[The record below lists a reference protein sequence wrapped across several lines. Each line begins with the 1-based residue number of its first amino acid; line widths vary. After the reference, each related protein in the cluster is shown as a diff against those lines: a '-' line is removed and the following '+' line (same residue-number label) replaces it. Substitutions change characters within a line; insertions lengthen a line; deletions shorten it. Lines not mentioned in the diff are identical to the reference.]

1 MWRPS
6 EDMASLMPERQP
18 VRQPVRRPVKG
29 TMAGQPVTWGVA
41 EEAPVA
47 LVINGTSH
55 AVMMATPADLEDFA
69 VGFLLAEGLVAS
81 AAVVE
86 DIAPRPHDLGVVL
99 EITVAP
105 SDLTGP
111 VGQGR
116 ATSGWTG
123 CGLCGVET
131 LEAAVRPPR
140 RVPRQT
146 GLTELAVLS
155 AFDALP
161 AHQPLNTATRS
172 VHAAAWC
179 GLDGRIHL
187 VREDVGR
194 HTALDKM
201 IGARA
206 RCALA
211 GQPGFAVLSS
221 RCSFELVQ
229 KAATAGISALATI
242 SAPTGLAL
250 RLAGQAGITLMVL
263 NRDGGLMTFAPDMDD
278 DARRGRA

>member
-6 EDMASLMPERQP
+6 EETAAAALTPG
-18 VRQPVRRPVKG
+18 RRPVKG
-29 TMAGQPVTWGVA
+29 SMAGQPVTWGVA
-41 EEAPVA
+41 EETPVA
-47 LVINGTSH
+47 LVVNGTSH

-81 AAVVE
+81 ASAVEEVV
-86 DIAPRPHDLGVVL
+86 ARPHDLGVVL
-99 EITVAP
+99 DIAVPPAA
-105 SDLTGP
+105 LTGA

-116 ATSGWTG
+116 TTGGWTG

-140 RVPRQT
+140 RVAPLA
-146 GLTELAVLS
+146 GLNEVAVLA

-179 GLDGRIHL
+179 GLDGRIL
-187 VREDVGR
+187 LAREDVGR
-194 HTALDKM
+194 HTALDKL
-201 IGARA
+201 IGALA
-206 RCALA
+206 RSVHA
-211 GQPGFAVLSS
+211 GLPGFVVMSS

-229 KAATAGISALATI
+229 KAATAGIAALATV

-250 RLAGQAGITLMVL
+250 RLAGEAGITLMVL
-263 NRDGGLMTFAPDMDD
+263 NRDGGVMTFAPPGDD
-278 DARRGRA
+278 DTSRSRGRNQA